1 MCCVL
6 SAVVRVNVSMS
17 EPSWIGTMAATLRV
31 TRPRARNAKEKAMW
45 KTAAEMTID
54 EFAQELV
61 RIRNKAYFIKTVVGT
76 RQDRSY
82 KNQKRGDFF
91 GKDKEHGQTNKT
103 G

>member
-1 MCCVL
+1 
-6 SAVVRVNVSMS
+6 
-17 EPSWIGTMAATLRV
+17 
-31 TRPRARNAKEKAMW
+31 MW

-91 GKDKEHGQTNKT
+91 RGNEVTGQQATWLREMRKKHGKSDKDE
-103 G
+103 

>member
-1 MCCVL
+1 
-6 SAVVRVNVSMS
+6 
-17 EPSWIGTMAATLRV
+17 
-31 TRPRARNAKEKAMW
+31 MW

-91 GKDKEHGQTNKT
+91 RGNEVTGQQATWLREMRKKYGKSDKDE
-103 G
+103 